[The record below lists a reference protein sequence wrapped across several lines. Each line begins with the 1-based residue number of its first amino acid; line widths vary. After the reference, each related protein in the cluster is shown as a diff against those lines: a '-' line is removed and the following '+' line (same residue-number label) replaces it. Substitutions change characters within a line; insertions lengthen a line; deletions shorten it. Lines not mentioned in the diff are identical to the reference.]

1 MQKAQTSKQKYVK
14 PFDRGF
20 RVFEKGKIMYPSK
33 MLKGNPFHPHTTAYK
48 EWERGFNVAYY
59 RNLERLDERSEE
71 RSRESFQKI
80 GGEDGK

>member
-1 MQKAQTSKQKYVK
+1 MKHQHSKKHVK

-20 RVFEKGKIMYPSK
+20 RVFDKGRLLHKSK
-33 MLKGNPFHPHTTAYK
+33 MLMGNPFHLNTTAYK

-59 RNLERLDERSEE
+59 RNLERLDEQSEE

-80 GGEDGK
+80 GGKDGK